1 MTVRKKRK
9 LFRIWS
15 QTKKDR
21 KKYYEV
27 KKDAKRVVYMAMDQ
41 KAREE
46 MENVDSCQDG
56 CELFRIGK

>member
-1 MTVRKKRK
+1 MTVCKKRK

-27 KKDAKRVVYMAMDQ
+27 KKDAKRVVYMAVDQ
-41 KAREE
+41 KAWEK
-46 MENVDSCQDG
+46 MEKVDSCQDD